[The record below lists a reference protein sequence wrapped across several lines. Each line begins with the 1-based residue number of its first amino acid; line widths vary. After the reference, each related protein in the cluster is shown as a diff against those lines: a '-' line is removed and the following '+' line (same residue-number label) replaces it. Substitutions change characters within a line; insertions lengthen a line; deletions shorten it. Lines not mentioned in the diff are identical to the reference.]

1 MADKRPKGPPR
12 GDSPYNLRNERGSKQ
27 SCLVRV
33 AELVGFGGIVAVTVS
48 AALAGRTR
56 R

>member
-1 MADKRPKGPPR
+1 MADKKPKGPPR

-27 SCLVRV
+27 SCLVRA
-33 AELVGFGGIVAVTVS
+33 AELVGFGGIVAATTL
-48 AALAGRTR
+48 AALVGRAR